1 MDKSYN
7 LLTEL
12 GMLDMRDIIELNK
25 EAEKYNLDVLTF
37 LDFVGENI
45 FNHLQ
50 IPQIKTEIAFLKTTT
65 HLKKILDVLEKAVAQ
80 VPIDPKYYLRFS
92 GE

>member
-1 MDKSYN
+1 MDRNYN

-12 GMLDMRDIIELNK
+12 GILDMRDIIELNK
-25 EAEKYNLDVLTF
+25 EAEKYNLDILTF

-50 IPQIKTEIAFLKTTT
+50 IPQIKKEIQSLKSAH
-65 HLKKILDVLEKAVAQ
+65 HLRCTLDILEKATSQ

>member
-1 MDKSYN
+1 
-7 LLTEL
+7 
-12 GMLDMRDIIELNK
+12 MRDIIELNK
-25 EAEKYNLDVLTF
+25 EAEKYNLDCLAF

-50 IPQIKTEIAFLKTTT
+50 IPQIKKKIAILKTTT
-65 HLKKILDVLEKAVAQ
+65 NLKTTLDVLEKAVTQ

>member
-1 MDKSYN
+1 MLPSVTFYSH
-7 LLTEL
+7 L
-12 GMLDMRDIIELNK
+12 GQPH
-25 EAEKYNLDVLTF
+25 
-37 LDFVGENI
+37 I

-50 IPQIKTEIAFLKTTT
+50 IPQIKKEIQSLKSAH
-65 HLKKILDVLEKAVAQ
+65 HLRCTLDILEKSTSQ